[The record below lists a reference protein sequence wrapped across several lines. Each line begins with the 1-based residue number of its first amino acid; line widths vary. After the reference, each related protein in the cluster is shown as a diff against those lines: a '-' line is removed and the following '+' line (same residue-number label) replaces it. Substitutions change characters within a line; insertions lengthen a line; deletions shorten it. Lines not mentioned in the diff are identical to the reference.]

1 MIIVSKPIP
10 LRDLKESREIQVKV
24 DGVPQKSF
32 KFGGYSTVIDNI
44 SESYDMSKPRTV
56 FRGMTCYFLYRNGTF
71 AMHDGSNLIE
81 ISIPRVFTGKGSLL
95 LAICY
100 VNVDPVLMYSSASRI
115 RDEGAYFYQIYIH
128 DNADEE
134 FIRNEVLMAKLSDNF
149 SDLFLSEVDY
159 PLYIREAR
167 FAVDTVSQ
175 RLNRLESEE
184 E

>member
-24 DGVPQKSF
+24 DSVPQKSF

-44 SESYDMSKPRTV
+44 SESYDMNKPRTV

-81 ISIPRVFTGKGSLL
+81 ISIPRVFTGKGTLL
-95 LAICY
+95 LAMCF
-100 VNVDPVLMYSSASRI
+100 VDSVLLFSSASKI
-115 RDEGAYFYQIYIH
+115 REEGVYFYQIYIH
-128 DNADEE
+128 DDADEE

-167 FAVDTVSQ
+167 FAVDTVSS